1 MKYYNKNYNIITFT
15 IVLLI
20 AVIGFLGFWAYKYA
34 NESPYKISNETAKK
48 LLAAKKFDAV
58 LDVRTDIERET
69 LGYYPGSI
77 HVPAADLDVM
87 ALQLFPKKTESILIY
102 CNTGQRARR
111 ATEKLQAMGYKNTV
125 YVVGSHISLM

>member
-1 MKYYNKNYNIITFT
+1 MKYYSKNYNIITFT

-20 AVIGFLGFWAYKYA
+20 AVISFVGFWAYKYA
-34 NESPYKISNETAKK
+34 NESPFKISNETAIK
-48 LLAAKKFDAV
+48 LLAAKKFDGV

-77 HVPAADLDVM
+77 HIPAADLDVM
-87 ALQLFPKKTESILIY
+87 VLQLFPKKTESLLIY

-125 YVVGSHISLM
+125 YVVGSHTSLM